1 MKRFIIKILLLI
13 FPISFYAVIQEYVLR
28 TIPNDYAYK
37 NQWLTENS
45 KNLKILTLGSSHGF
59 FGIQPTEFSKLAFNA
74 GHVSQS
80 LLFDEFIFDKFLP
93 QMDSLEYVIL
103 PISYFAIRSKGLQ
116 NGDES
121 WRVKNYTIY
130 YDCPYFKYQPK
141 FALECYHFAPK
152 ETLKAIFTK
161 VNHRG
166 CDSLGRGTD
175 YTLEARSD
183 DWQTAGSV
191 AMKRHTKVNYSQS
204 DVAKNLSHIN
214 HIVEVCMNRGIKVI
228 LLTTPTY
235 HTYYEVLNKDQLEQ
249 MIRCCN
255 AIANNHENVIY
266 LNWLK
271 HSSFD
276 ENDFYDADHLNEFG
290 AVKLTNLLNYE
301 ILTQP
306 REEMRK

>member
-1 MKRFIIKILLLI
+1 MKRFILKTISLILPLSILLM
-13 FPISFYAVIQEYVLR
+13 VQEHAIRQV
-28 TIPNDYAYK
+28 PNDYAYK

-45 KNLKILTLGSSHGF
+45 RNLKILSLGSSHGF
-59 FGIQPTEFSKLAFNA
+59 FGIQPSDFSELAFNA

-103 PISYFAIRSKGLQ
+103 PISYFTIRSQGLQ
-116 NGDES
+116 YGDES

-130 YDCPYFKYQPK
+130 YNCPYFRYQPK
-141 FALECYHFAPK
+141 FALECYRFEPRATIEALLGK
-152 ETLKAIFTK
+152 LSY
-161 VNHRG
+161 RG

-175 YTLEARSD
+175 YTLEARSN
-183 DWQTAGSV
+183 DWQTAGPV

-204 DVAKNLSHIN
+204 DVDKNLSHIN
-214 HIVEVCMNRGIKVI
+214 HIVEACMNRGIKVI